1 MPDLEEYFKNVQLA
15 QLFKRLGAGK
25 PEILAGTVQHFTFK
39 EGTRRD
45 RIVVDYFGECG
56 INQIVDTVSEFLLAE
71 PQLAKDGRI
80 LDVGAGSGFFTAKIA
95 KKVRAKLPNV
105 DWYAMDLTPV
115 MLRSLAKKNA
125 HIAPFLGMAEN
136 IRSSIREARTFFR
149 IPYKFDAVF
158 STLML
163 HHSLHPEKVFES
175 IKTVLKKNGK
185 AAVLDMFEHDFE
197 EFKAEMGDIHLGF
210 KPESIY
216 EMARKQFAKVKVE
229 KVSGIRCECSGRST
243 EIFIAK
249 MQDGHR

>member
-1 MPDLEEYFKNVQLA
+1 MPDLEEYFENVQLA
-15 QLFKRLGAGK
+15 RLFKRLGVK
-25 PEILAGTVQHFTFK
+25 DPRILAETVQHFSVK

-71 PQLAKDGRI
+71 PQLVKDGKI

-95 KKVRAKLPNV
+95 KKVRAKLPSV
-105 DWYAMDLTPV
+105 DWYAMDLTPA
-115 MLRSLAKKNA
+115 MLRSLAKKKGQ
-125 HIAPFLGMAEN
+125 IVPFLGIAEN
-136 IRSSIREARTFFR
+136 IRGSIMEARMFFK

-163 HHSLHPEKVFES
+163 HHSLQPDRVFES

-197 EFKAEMGDIHLGF
+197 EFKTEMGDIHLGF
-210 KPESIY
+210 KQESIY
-216 EMARKQFAKVKVE
+216 EMARKHFAEVEVE

-249 MQDGHR
+249 MQDSLR